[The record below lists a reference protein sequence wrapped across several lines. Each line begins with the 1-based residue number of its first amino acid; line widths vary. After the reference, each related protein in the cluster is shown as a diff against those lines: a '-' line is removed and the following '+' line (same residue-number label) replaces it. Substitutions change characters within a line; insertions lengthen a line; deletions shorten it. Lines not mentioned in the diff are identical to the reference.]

1 MTGVQTCALPILNMG
16 YSHFYA
22 EVLRVKFVASEV
34 AAGKNMVIILD
45 ELFKGT
51 NVKDA
56 YDATVAVIEA
66 FSIHR
71 NCSFIISTHILEA
84 GQTLHEKCP
93 HFKFAY
99 LPTVMEGRIPRYTY
113 RLTDG
118 ITADRHGMQIIN
130 NEHIVDIIRNGS
142 RKIG

>member
-1 MTGVQTCALPILNMG
+1 ME
-16 YSHFYA
+16 Y
-22 EVLRVKFVASEV
+22 E
-34 AAGKNMVIILD
+34 
-45 ELFKGT
+45 
-51 NVKDA
+51 
-56 YDATVAVIEA
+56 
-66 FSIHR
+66 
-71 NCSFIISTHILEA
+71 LEA

-118 ITADRHGMQIIN
+118 ITADRHGMQIIT
-130 NEHIVDIIRNGS
+130 NEHIVDIIREGS